1 MLCALVL
8 GRSSEIIEEKVQL
21 SIRTKSQTLSC
32 CFSLKLAQSYFFPFL
47 FTFVLKTIIYYKKI
61 IHLFLQIV
69 NIFLSIVRKP
79 KRFLFCMFLFVVKWW
94 EIPLEG
100 SLVAGRWRTV
110 IRDFSFRNRG
120 RLFSVWSRTSES
132 LSHIPFDYHHVKSSV
147 VSAGS
152 SSMWKHFHLL
162 SRVVTNLIFYYPQA
176 GLRRFWKIFHS
187 LGSKHSED
195 WTWTSQ

>member
-8 GRSSEIIEEKVQL
+8 GRSSKIIEEKVQL
-21 SIRTKSQTLSC
+21 SIRTKSPTLSC
-32 CFSLKLAQSYFFPFL
+32 CFSLKLAQSYSFFSF
-47 FTFVLKTIIYYKKI
+47 FVYFRAKNNHLLQKI

-110 IRDFSFRNRG
+110 IRNFSFRNRG

-132 LSHIPFDYHHVKSSV
+132 LSHIPFDYHHVKSSI

-162 SRVVTNLIFYYPQA
+162 SRVVTNLISTILKLDVDIFE
-176 GLRRFWKIFHS
+176 RFSIR
-187 LGSKHSED
+187 
-195 WTWTSQ
+195 

>member
-8 GRSSEIIEEKVQL
+8 GRSSEKIEEKVQL
-21 SIRTKSQTLSC
+21 SIRSKSPTLSC
-32 CFSLKLAQSYFFPFL
+32 CFSCETSAIIFFSFFVYFRAKNNHL
-47 FTFVLKTIIYYKKI
+47 LQKI

-110 IRDFSFRNRG
+110 FRDFSFRNRR

-162 SRVVTNLIFYYPQA
+162 SRVVTNLISTILKLDVDVFE
-176 GLRRFWKIFHS
+176 RFSIR
-187 LGSKHSED
+187 
-195 WTWTSQ
+195 

>member
-21 SIRTKSQTLSC
+21 SIRTKSPTHS
-32 CFSLKLAQSYFFPFL
+32 CFSLKLAQSYSFFFPF
-47 FTFVLKTIIYYKKI
+47 FVYFRAKNNHLLQKKLSIY
-61 IHLFLQIV
+61 FLQIV

-162 SRVVTNLIFYYPQA
+162 SRVVANLISTILKLDVDIFE
-176 GLRRFWKIFHS
+176 RFSIR
-187 LGSKHSED
+187 
-195 WTWTSQ
+195 

>member
-21 SIRTKSQTLSC
+21 SIRTKSQTHS

-110 IRDFSFRNRG
+110 IRDFSFRNRR

-162 SRVVTNLIFYYPQA
+162 SPCRDESHFTILKLDFDVFE
-176 GLRRFWKIFHS
+176 RFSIR
-187 LGSKHSED
+187 
-195 WTWTSQ
+195 